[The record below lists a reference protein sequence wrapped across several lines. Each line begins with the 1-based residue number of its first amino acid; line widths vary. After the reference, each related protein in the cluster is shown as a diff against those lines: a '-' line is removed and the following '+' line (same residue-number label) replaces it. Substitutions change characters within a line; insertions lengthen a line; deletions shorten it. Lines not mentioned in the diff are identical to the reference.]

1 MTSTEF
7 DVAITGGRI
16 VDGTGNPWFFGDIAI
31 SGDRI
36 AAVERAGQIPNGAA
50 AEVIDATGHVVC
62 PGFIDIQSH
71 AIVPLMHD
79 GRCLSKI
86 TQGVTTEIM
95 GEGWTPAPVA
105 GLVTDPFGDRSN
117 SPPGDWAERARGW
130 TRFGDWLRAMEAS
143 GVSPNVG
150 SFLGGGT
157 LREIGKGMAMGH
169 ATPDER
175 ETMRRV
181 MDDAMAD
188 GACGVSYALIYPPD
202 AYADTDEVAAVCEVV
217 ARHRGVYISHVRSE
231 ADWLDEGIAE
241 AIEIGRRTGVAVEIY
256 HLKASGKQNWAK
268 MPGVIAAIDAARAEG
283 IDVTADMYPY
293 PASGTGLA
301 AILPPW
307 ASADGKLFDN
317 LNDPE
322 MRARI
327 RAEVLE
333 PSGMWE
339 TFAAQA
345 NPEGTMPIG
354 MRLPQHQEFVGKRL
368 TEIAAARGQVWID
381 AALDLLAAERQTIAT
396 IYFNMT
402 EDNLE
407 LQLRQPWIK
416 ISTDAGGFDPAWAA
430 ERGPVHPRG
439 YGTYPRVLGKYV
451 REEGVIGLEDAV
463 RKMSSSVA
471 ARLDLRDRG
480 ELRSGAFADVV
491 VFDPETIGDRAT
503 FEQPHRLSV
512 GIRDV
517 WVNGSRVLRDGS
529 HTGATPG
536 RFVRPHG

>member
-1 MTSTEF
+1 M
-7 DVAITGGRI
+7 
-16 VDGTGNPWFFGDIAI
+16 
-31 SGDRI
+31 
-36 AAVERAGQIPNGAA
+36 ERAGRIPAGTA
-50 AEVIDATGHVVC
+50 AEVIDGSGHVVC

-71 AIVPLMHD
+71 SIVPLMQD

-95 GEGWTPAPVA
+95 GEGWTPAPVG
-105 GLVTDPFGDRSN
+105 GLFTDPFGGRSVP
-117 SPPGDWAERARGW
+117 PPGDWAEQARGW
-130 TRFGDWLRAMEAS
+130 RSFGDWLRAMEGF

-157 LREIGKGMAMGH
+157 LREFGKGMAMGTPT
-169 ATPDER
+169 ATEL
-175 ETMRRV
+175 ETMRTA
-181 MDDAMAD
+181 MDSAMSD
-188 GACGVSYALIYPPD
+188 GAFGVSYALIYPPD
-202 AYADTDEVAAVCEVV
+202 AYADTDEVAAICEVV
-217 ARHRGVYISHVRSE
+217 ARHRGVYITHVRSE

-256 HLKASGKQNWAK
+256 HLKASGRRNWAK
-268 MPGVIAAIDAARAEG
+268 IPGVIAAIDAARAEG

-322 MRARI
+322 MRSRI

-333 PSGMWE
+333 PSGAWE
-339 TFAAQA
+339 AFAAQA

-354 MRLPQHQEFVGKRL
+354 MRLPEHRPYVGKRL
-368 TEIAAARGQVWID
+368 TEIAAERGQEWVD

-402 EDNLE
+402 EDNLA
-407 LQLRQPWIK
+407 LQLRQPWMK
-416 ISTDAGGFDPAWAA
+416 ISTDAGGFDPAWA
-430 ERGPVHPRG
+430 EPRGPIHPRG

-451 REEGVIGLEDAV
+451 REEGVIGIEDAV
-463 RKMSSSVA
+463 RKMSSAVA
-471 ARLDLRDRG
+471 EKLDLRDRG
-480 ELRSGAFADVV
+480 TLRSGAFADVV
-491 VFDPETIGDRAT
+491 VFDPATVGDRAT
-503 FEQPHRLSV
+503 FERPHQLSV
-512 GIRDV
+512 GVRDV
-517 WVNGSRVLRDGS
+517 WVNGARVLQDGS